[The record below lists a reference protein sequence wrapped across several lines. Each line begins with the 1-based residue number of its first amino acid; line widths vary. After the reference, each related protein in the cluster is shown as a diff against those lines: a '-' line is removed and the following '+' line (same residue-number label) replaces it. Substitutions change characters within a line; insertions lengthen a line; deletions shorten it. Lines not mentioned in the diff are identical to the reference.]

1 MLRIVQLLR
10 SVSKVG
16 YNNPTNEHARKDL
29 KLENIKRV
37 GIVLRPSTPELKELF
52 LEAKR
57 IFESRG
63 IEVSI
68 DHVSGGM
75 IDVMGQPF
83 DHMCRNSDFLVTIG
97 GDGTLIS
104 AVRRSYEYQIPVL
117 GIHAGKLGFLADLDF
132 GELESF
138 MDDLMKGDYRI
149 DKRAMLEATIS
160 TQHGESKV
168 VAFNDIVLTRPSISK
183 MIRLE
188 TYVDGR
194 NFNTYYGDGVVIS
207 TPTGST
213 AYNLSAGGPVLFPL
227 TQVFALTP
235 ICPHSLTQRP
245 VVLPGHFEIEV
256 KTSDSSA
263 LVIVD
268 GQDMVEISDKDTV
281 HIKLADGGAHLIHRK
296 EFNYFEVLKEKLGWG
311 N

>member
-1 MLRIVQLLR
+1 M
-10 SVSKVG
+10 
-16 YNNPTNEHARKDL
+16 
-29 KLENIKRV
+29 KLESINRI
-37 GIVLRPSTPELKELF
+37 GIILRPSTPELKEMF

-63 IEVSI
+63 IEVAI
-68 DHVSGGM
+68 DHISGGM

-83 DHMCRNSDFLVTIG
+83 EMLCQNSDLLVTIG

-104 AVRRSYEYQIPVL
+104 AVRRSYSYQLPVL

-132 GELESF
+132 TELEVF
-138 MDDLMKGDYRI
+138 VNKLIAGDYRI
-149 DKRAMLEATIS
+149 DKRAMLQATIV
-160 TQHGESKV
+160 TKYGENRV

-188 TYVDGR
+188 TYVDGK

-213 AYNLSAGGPVLFPL
+213 AYNLSAGGPVLFPH
-227 TQVFALTP
+227 TNVFALTP

-245 VVLPGHFEIEV
+245 VVLPGHFEIEI
-256 KTSDSSA
+256 KTPDASA
-263 LVIVD
+263 LLIVD
-268 GQDMVEISDKDTV
+268 GQDMVEITDSDTV
-281 HIKLADGGAHLIHRK
+281 HIKLAEGGAHLIHRC
-296 EFNYFEVLKEKLGWG
+296 EFNYFDVLREKLGWG
-311 N
+311 D

>member
-1 MLRIVQLLR
+1 M
-10 SVSKVG
+10 
-16 YNNPTNEHARKDL
+16 
-29 KLENIKRV
+29 KLTNIKRV
-37 GIVLRPSTPELKELF
+37 GMLLRPSTPELKEMF
-52 LEAKR
+52 FEAKR

-63 IEVSI
+63 IEVII
-68 DHVSGGM
+68 DNISGGM

-83 DHMCRNSDFLVTIG
+83 EMLCQNSDFLVTIG

-104 AVRRSYEYQIPVL
+104 AVRRSYRYQLPVL

-132 GELESF
+132 AELEIF
-138 MDDLMKGDYRI
+138 VDKMLAGEYRI
-149 DKRAMLEATIS
+149 DQRAVLQATITTPVGQS
-160 TQHGESKV
+160 EIF
-168 VAFNDIVLTRPSISK
+168 AFNDIVLTRPSIAK

-188 TYVDGR
+188 TFVDGR
-194 NFNTYYGDGVVIS
+194 SFNTYYGDGVVIS

-245 VVLPGHFEIEV
+245 VVLPGHFEIEM
-256 KTSDSSA
+256 KTPDASA
-263 LVIVD
+263 LVIID
-268 GQDMVEISDKDTV
+268 GQDLVEISECDTV
-281 HIKLADGGAHLIHRK
+281 HIKLASGAAQLIHRK